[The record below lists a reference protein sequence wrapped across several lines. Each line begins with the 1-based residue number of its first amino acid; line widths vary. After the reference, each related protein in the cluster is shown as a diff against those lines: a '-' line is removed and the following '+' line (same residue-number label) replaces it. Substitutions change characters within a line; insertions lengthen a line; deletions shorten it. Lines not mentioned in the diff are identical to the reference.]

1 MPPLEITYTT
11 VDLTDADAK
20 KFLLFQKYYD
30 LFAILDA
37 KKALDIGFGKVIINI
52 AWGEVQN
59 VVKEEVVYKK

>member
-1 MPPLEITYTT
+1 MPPLELTYTT
-11 VDLTDADAK
+11 IDLTDEDAK

-30 LFAILDA
+30 LFTILET

-52 AWGEVQN
+52 AWHEVQN